1 MSRDRAPHEPEPF
14 PAVDRAAWQERAAEE
29 LGSGDRGLL
38 SGAPGAE
45 GIVLRPLY
53 TAEDAPAPD
62 AAGFPGLPPFTRGAA
77 LVPRAGHPWEICP
90 RHDAC
95 GAESLARAA
104 AEDLKNGAD
113 GLWLRLGRAARLGF
127 DTGDGG
133 ALCALP
139 LGEARLILDAG
150 GNALPL
156 AACVSELLR
165 KRGVLPER
173 ARLMFF
179 CDPLGALAQDGLLPC
194 SLARAEEQL
203 VVLARQ
209 CARSFPGAR
218 AAVASTL
225 PYHLAGASA
234 QQELGFA
241 LATTAHYLRRF
252 VAGGL
257 SAAEGLGQI
266 AWSLA
271 AGRDFFTGL
280 SKMRAARLAFGLL
293 GRACA
298 CDRPPPTWLHAVTSE
313 RALARRDPWVNMLRA
328 TSEALAAACGGAD
341 ALTCLAFDAALGEPE
356 DLGRTIARNT
366 QTILAEESRIG
377 RVMDP
382 AGGSYYVE
390 TLTRDLARA
399 AWSVFQEIE
408 RKGGM
413 AECLAGG
420 FIRASVDASWRER
433 HLRLVRRQ
441 EPVTGVSEFPDEEEL
456 LERRPRPEAAP
467 PDALLRRIEEL
478 RAGSDLEPLPDLW
491 KAPDVFAACVEAA
504 ASGASCAAISA
515 ALAGGA
521 PLVRLEPLPAR
532 RDAALFEELR
542 DAADRLAAAAGR
554 PRAYLACLGPPAEH
568 GDRAAFMRNL
578 FLAGGFHVTADEGTG
593 DLEPEE
599 AAAAAAGRFAA
610 SGARVACLCGAERR
624 YATSGAAAAR
634 ALKEAGAARVL
645 VAGRPGDLE
654 ADLRS
659 AGVDRFAFAG
669 MDACELLGTLLLELG
684 GKLRGGE

>member
-1 MSRDRAPHEPEPF
+1 MSRDTAPHEAEPF
-14 PAVDRAAWQERAAEE
+14 PAVDLAAWKARAAEE
-29 LGSGDRGLL
+29 LGGRDPLAGTR
-38 SGAPGAE
+38 GAE
-45 GIVLRPLY
+45 GLTLRPLY

-77 LVPRAGHPWEICP
+77 LLPRAGHPWEILP
-90 RHDAC
+90 RCDALD
-95 GAESLARAA
+95 AAAVARAA
-104 AEDLKNGAD
+104 AEDLKNGTD
-113 GLWLRLGRAARLGF
+113 GLWLRFGRAVRLGI
-127 DTGDGG
+127 DTSDGG

-156 AACVSELLR
+156 AACVSALLR
-165 KRGVLPER
+165 ERGVLPER

-179 CDPLGALAQDGLLPC
+179 CDPLGALAEDGLLPC

-209 CARSFPGAR
+209 CARSFPGTR

-234 QQELGFA
+234 AQELGCA
-241 LATTAHYLRRF
+241 LATTAHYLRRL

-271 AGRDFFTGL
+271 AGRDFFLGL
-280 SKMRAARLAFGLL
+280 AKMRAARLVFGLL

-328 TSEALAAACGGAD
+328 TTEALAAACGGAD
-341 ALTCLAFDAALGEPE
+341 ALTCLTFDAALGEPE
-356 DLGRTIARNT
+356 DLGRRIARNT

-377 RVMDP
+377 RVLDP

-390 TLTRDLARA
+390 ALTQDLARA
-399 AWSVFQEIE
+399 AWGVFQEIE
-408 RKGGM
+408 GKGGM

-420 FIRASVDASWRER
+420 FIRASVDATWRER
-433 HLRLVRRQ
+433 LARLARRQ
-441 EPVTGVSEFPDEEEL
+441 EPVTGVSEFPDEAEL
-456 LERRPRPEAAP
+456 LARRPRPEAASP
-467 PDALLRRIEEL
+467 EAVSRRIEEL
-478 RAGSDLEPLPDLW
+478 RAGSDLEPLPDLR

-504 ASGASCAAISA
+504 ALGASCAAISA
-515 ALAGGA
+515 ALGGEQPFA
-521 PLVRLEPLPAR
+521 RIEPLPAR
-532 RDAALFEELR
+532 RDAAPFEELR

-554 PRAYLACLGPPAEH
+554 PRSFLACLGPPAEH
-568 GDRAAFMRNL
+568 GERAAFMRNL

-593 DLEPEE
+593 DLRPEE

-610 SGARVACLCGAERR
+610 SGARIVCLCGAERR
-624 YATSGAAAAR
+624 YATCGAAAAR

-645 VAGRPGDLE
+645 LAGRPGDLE
-654 ADLRS
+654 ADLRA

-669 MDACELLGTLLLELG
+669 MDACELLGALLAEHGAVVPG
-684 GKLRGGE
+684 GA